1 MPHHTQP
8 SSITPFPIT
17 SHFPLANAVDEKPVG
32 TKPLANAATQARIV
46 ELEKQVATLLEQQE
60 GLRKQLE
67 ESQKMTALG
76 ELVSTTTHEFN
87 NVLTTVINYAKL
99 GMRHKDAPTRD
110 KSFEKIHDAGQRAA
124 KITNSILGFAR
135 NRAEGLEPT
144 DLRRVFDDAMV
155 LLEREMMKYKI
166 RVETQY
172 ENVPPALANGNQ
184 IQQVLLNLFIN
195 ARQAMPSGGQ
205 LTLKLSHDPALNM
218 VEMTVRDT
226 GSGMTPEV
234 LKRIFEPRFS
244 TKSGPDASGK
254 GGSGLGLSMCRS
266 IIEAHHGRIR
276 VESAP
281 GKGTAF
287 VIKIPAAA

>member
-1 MPHHTQP
+1 MLYNAQP

-17 SHFPLANAVDEKPVG
+17 THFPLAGAPEEQPVVA
-32 TKPLANAATQARIV
+32 KPLASAAAQARIT
-46 ELEKQVATLLEQQE
+46 ELEQQVAALLEQQE
-60 GLRKQLE
+60 LLRKQLE

-124 KITNSILGFAR
+124 KITNSVLGFAR
-135 NRAEGLEPT
+135 NRSEGLEPT

-172 ENVPPALANGNQ
+172 DAVPPALANGNQ
-184 IQQVLLNLFIN
+184 LQQVLLNLLIN

-205 LTLKLSHDPALNM
+205 LTLKLSHDTALNM
-218 VEMTVRDT
+218 VELNVRDT

-244 TKSGPDASGK
+244 TKNGPDASGK

-287 VIKIPAAA
+287 SIKIPAAG

>member
-1 MPHHTQP
+1 MQNPMTP
-8 SSITPFPIT
+8 SLFTASSNA
-17 SHFPLANAVDEKPVG
+17 SHFPVSGVSDDSPSI
-32 TKPLANAATQARIV
+32 KPLASDISQARLA
-46 ELEKQVATLLEQQE
+46 ELEQQVAILQE
-60 GLRKQLE
+60 QLEALRKQLE

-99 GMRHKDAPTRD
+99 GMRHKDAATRD

-135 NRAEGLEPT
+135 NRSEGLEPT

-172 ENVPPALANGNQ
+172 DTVPPALANGNQ
-184 IQQVLLNLFIN
+184 IQQVLLNLLIN

-205 LTLKLSHDPALNM
+205 LTLKLSHDMALNM

-226 GSGMTPEV
+226 GTGMTPEV

-276 VESAP
+276 VESAL

>member
-1 MPHHTQP
+1 MQNHTTP

-17 SHFPLANAVDEKPVG
+17 SHFALGNSAEAPAA
-32 TKPLANAATQARIV
+32 TKPLANGASQARIA
-46 ELEKQVATLLEQQE
+46 ELEQQVAFLLEQQE
-60 GLRKQLE
+60 ALRKQLE
-67 ESQKMTALG
+67 ESQKLTALG

-135 NRAEGLEPT
+135 NRAEGLEAT

-172 ENVPPALANGNQ
+172 DAVPPALANGNQ
-184 IQQVLLNLFIN
+184 IQQVLLNLLIN

-205 LTLKLSHDPALNM
+205 LTLKLSHDTALNM

-226 GSGMTPEV
+226 GTGMTPEV

-287 VIKIPAAA
+287 VIKIPAAG

>member
-1 MPHHTQP
+1 MLHNTQP

-17 SHFPLANAVDEKPVG
+17 SHFSVGNAPEDKSTVAKSLAS
-32 TKPLANAATQARIV
+32 AAAQARIE
-46 ELEKQVATLLEQQE
+46 ELEQQVAMLLEQQE
-60 GLRKQLE
+60 SLSKQLE

-87 NVLTTVINYAKL
+87 NVLTTIINYAKL

-135 NRAEGLEPT
+135 NRAEGFEPT

-172 ENVPPALANGNQ
+172 DNVPPALANGNQ
-184 IQQVLLNLFIN
+184 IQQVLLNLLIN
-195 ARQAMPSGGQ
+195 ARQAMPNGGQ
-205 LTLKLSHDPALNM
+205 LTLKLSHDATLNM

-287 VIKIPAAA
+287 VIKIPAAG